1 MKTKILITNL
11 TTKNDGFGVDPETG
25 EGVYIPPGVTLAA
38 KLVAGEYRWA
48 NLVPNAPGRSVP
60 YLAAFIDPVGT
71 KPEQIELPLE
81 PEPEPKP
88 EQGVPSTEDRIMDM
102 LEATETY
109 YTTGEIA
116 EHLGVSASGVR
127 DHLDKLFTLEK
138 VARADIFYKSRIRA
152 KTVLWATEPNKFL

>member
-11 TTKNDGFGVDPETG
+11 TVKNDGFGVNPDTG

-60 YLAAFIDPVGT
+60 HLAAFIDPVGT

-81 PEPEPKP
+81 PEKQGEPD
-88 EQGVPSTEDRIMDM
+88 VEDQIMDL
-102 LEATETY
+102 LEDTKTY
-109 YTTGEIA
+109 YTTA
-116 EHLGVSASGVR
+116 EVAEQVGVSTGAAR
-127 DHLDKLFTLEK
+127 DHLEKLFNAEE
-138 VARADIFYKSRIRA
+138 VARADIFYKSRNRA
-152 KTVLWATEPNKFL
+152 KTVLWATEPDKFL